1 MNSSVMTGVAVGRS
15 QDDQMQ
21 LVTPG
26 VQVVEMKA
34 RTAVLEVE
42 LR

>member
-1 MNSSVMTGVAVGRS
+1 MVFAGVAVGGS
-15 QDDQMQ
+15 QDDEMQM
-21 LVTPG
+21 LTPG

-34 RTAVLEVE
+34 RTEVLEVE